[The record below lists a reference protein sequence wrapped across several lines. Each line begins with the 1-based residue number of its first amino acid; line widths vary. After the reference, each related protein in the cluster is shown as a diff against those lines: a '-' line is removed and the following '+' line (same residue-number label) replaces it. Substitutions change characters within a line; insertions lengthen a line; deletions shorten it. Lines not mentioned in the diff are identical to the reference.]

1 MEFGASAWADGA
13 LGFVSWIIGLLSTA
27 LIGVVRRFLE
37 LRAKYPELLSPQT
50 LFGLIGTGLG
60 IWKWWESREAR
71 LFRHFERMIEGHE
84 AQLVKARSD
93 LVDIMMR
100 PGPGLL
106 IRPPLFAEKALRL
119 ILARRKWTPAF
130 SILAVA
136 QAVDA
141 RLQAAVGTCD
151 RKVSAHLR
159 RLALFRQEI
168 ASAHLIRGA
177 FAAAIAAK
185 ARETYERQRLNQDA
199 LDQFRAVLSVPG
211 HKDDLAALELIAHQ
225 LRRIDGQ
232 SQAAI
237 DAYRGLIDAI
247 EKQQPSPPRN
257 VLLARAKRGLAILR
271 YPMAPRAAQVL
282 LIEAGDL
289 LVEFGPPRDR
299 DLLELAET
307 VHLDAITRLRLHMTL
322 QGPQQL
328 SLAQGH
334 YRDLL
339 RSLRSRRKGLF
350 KWMTTE
356 GKFAGHRVVELRA
369 RAKHGLA
376 QVERLMNLNEKRQA
390 LLIASLSKGNGTP
403 NHNRMPWC

>member
-1 MEFGASAWADGA
+1 
-13 LGFVSWIIGLLSTA
+13 
-27 LIGVVRRFLE
+27 
-37 LRAKYPELLSPQT
+37 
-50 LFGLIGTGLG
+50 
-60 IWKWWESREAR
+60 
-71 LFRHFERMIEGHE
+71 
-84 AQLVKARSD
+84 
-93 LVDIMMR
+93 
-100 PGPGLL
+100 
-106 IRPPLFAEKALRL
+106 
-119 ILARRKWTPAF
+119 
-130 SILAVA
+130 
-136 QAVDA
+136 
-141 RLQAAVGTCD
+141 
-151 RKVSAHLR
+151 
-159 RLALFRQEI
+159 
-168 ASAHLIRGA
+168 
-177 FAAAIAAK
+177 
-185 ARETYERQRLNQDA
+185 
-199 LDQFRAVLSVPG
+199 VLSVPG

-237 DAYRGLIDAI
+237 GAYRGLIDAI
-247 EKQQPSPPRN
+247 EKQHASPPRN

-271 YPMAPRAAQVL
+271 YPNSPGIAQGML
-282 LIEAGDL
+282 AEAIDL

-307 VHLDAITRLRLHMTL
+307 VHLEGIARLRLNHGVK
-322 QGPQQL
+322 GPQQL

-350 KWMTTE
+350 KWMATE
-356 GKFAGHRVVELRA
+356 GRFAGHRVVELRA